1 MELIFISILI
11 LTFFAGESKNL
22 RFSVYCLIA
31 NSLFIVTSVFT
42 MGFTYNITSLY
53 WIAFLDLLVRV
64 FIVPLFILKSIKNRI
79 HSEIKPTISHP
90 LSIALSI
97 VVLSL
102 VYHFMGIFKTMNL
115 PQVLPSFA
123 CGITLFIYGLYL
135 LISKNDTVKMVIC
148 FFIVENGIHLLIIS
162 LIPHL
167 PKFIEFTLTFNFIVA
182 ISFFL
187 YIILRLN
194 EILVKEEIEKL
205 RQTKAIHRLEE

>member
-11 LTFFAGESKNL
+11 LTFLAGESKNL

-31 NSLFIVTSVFT
+31 NSLFIVTSIFL
-42 MGFTYNITSLY
+42 MGSYYDITSLY
-53 WIAFLDLLVRV
+53 WIALLDLLVRV

-79 HSEIKPTISHP
+79 QREIKPTISHP

-102 VYHFMGIFKTMNL
+102 VYHFMGIFKTMHL

-148 FFIVENGIHLLIIS
+148 FFIIENGVHLLIIS

-167 PKFIEFTLTFNFIVA
+167 PKFIEFTLTINFTVA

-194 EILVKEEIEKL
+194 EIIVKEEIEKI
-205 RQTKAIHRLEE
+205 RQIKTVHRLEE

>member
-31 NSLFIVTSVFT
+31 NSLFIVIAVFV
-42 MGFTYNITSLY
+42 MGFYYDIKSLY
-53 WIAFLDLLVRV
+53 WIALLDLFVRV
-64 FIVPLFILKSIKNRI
+64 LICPLFILKSIKNRI
-79 HSEIKPTISHP
+79 QIETKPTISHP

-97 VVLSL
+97 VVISL
-102 VYHFMGIFKTMNL
+102 FYHFMGIFKTMNL

-162 LIPHL
+162 LIPRL
-167 PKFIEFTLTFNFIVA
+167 PKFIEFTLSLNFIVA

-194 EILVKEEIEKL
+194 EILVEEEIEQHK
-205 RQTKAIHRLEE
+205 QTKVIHRLEE